1 MNPNNA
7 VTLSQFQQLVGS
19 ALRSVPSL
27 QRAWIMAELS
37 DVRVSGGHC
46 YMELIEKND
55 LGATVA
61 KARAMIWASQFH
73 ALRSKFYAA
82 TGRDIVSGLKVMV
95 CGSVN
100 HHAIYGLSVTIT
112 DIDPSYTLGDM
123 ERIRREIL
131 DRLRREGIIDMNKHV
146 ELPPVAQR
154 IAVISADGAAGYGDF
169 INQLH
174 ANPEGFKLYPFLFR
188 AVMQG
193 DHTVSSVMNAL
204 DLVESTIDLWDCVVI
219 IRGGGATTDLNSF
232 DNYDLARRI
241 AEFSLPVIVGIG
253 HERDRT
259 VLDEVANV
267 RCKTPTAVAA
277 FLLDRLR
284 TAYSDVASLVE
295 RIARYSSDALRGEH
309 HRLDNLETALPV
321 AVHNRVMRER
331 MRLNEYSSRVGRD
344 AGGAVMRERGH
355 LQTLAISLGQRMK
368 SNVEKEKLRIARLDD
383 MLRLLSPANTLR
395 RGYSITLRDGRAVRD
410 ASELRPGDRIET
422 RLADGTIKSII
433 E

>member
-1 MNPNNA
+1 
-7 VTLSQFQQLVGS
+7 
-19 ALRSVPSL
+19 
-27 QRAWIMAELS
+27 
-37 DVRVSGGHC
+37 
-46 YMELIEKND
+46 
-55 LGATVA
+55 
-61 KARAMIWASQFH
+61 
-73 ALRSKFYAA
+73 
-82 TGRDIVSGLKVMV
+82 
-95 CGSVN
+95 
-100 HHAIYGLSVTIT
+100 
-112 DIDPSYTLGDM
+112 
-123 ERIRREIL
+123 
-131 DRLRREGIIDMNKHV
+131 
-146 ELPPVAQR
+146 
-154 IAVISADGAAGYGDF
+154 
-169 INQLH
+169 
-174 ANPEGFKLYPFLFR
+174 
-188 AVMQG
+188 
-193 DHTVSSVMNAL
+193 MNAL

-355 LQTLAISLGQRMK
+355 LQTIAISLGQRMK

-410 ASELRPGDRIET
+410 ASELHPGDRIET